1 MRANAHHHVVLRRR
15 ASIECLVEWIWTL
28 SNGRC
33 FLSEGKKK
41 VFHVWFTVSLT
52 RARDSALTCNK
63 SSRLSMYSMAFLS
76 ISTFGSRWFGFVLV
90 RLLRTS
96 NASFTCVECE
106 KCWRVFTLKFS
117 SQPLLTFRSLRRSL
131 IVAARLRS
139 TVTLFFLHALH
150 AHVRQGWFLLAIQ
163 RGASVCSSAEAAEL
177 MLLLSSITSIWF
189 DINPFTL
196 LSYSEKFSQNLFWWF
211 TIIS

>member
-1 MRANAHHHVVLRRR
+1 MTF
-15 ASIECLVEWIWTL
+15 S
-28 SNGRC
+28 
-33 FLSEGKKK
+33 
-41 VFHVWFTVSLT
+41 FTCS
-52 RARDSALTCNK
+52 K

-90 RLLRTS
+90 LLLRTS
-96 NASFTCVECE
+96 NASFTCIFYRPCQREWMKVRKIQLSLLMFAVGETQLT
-106 KCWRVFTLKFS
+106 R
-117 SQPLLTFRSLRRSL
+117 QRNLTFLSLLLSL
-131 IVAARLRS
+131 SVAARRLS

-150 AHVRQGWFLLAIQ
+150 AHVKHGWFLLAIQ
-163 RGASVCSSAEAAEL
+163 RGARMCSSTDATEL

-196 LSYSEKFSQNLFWWF
+196 PYSEKFSQNLFWWF